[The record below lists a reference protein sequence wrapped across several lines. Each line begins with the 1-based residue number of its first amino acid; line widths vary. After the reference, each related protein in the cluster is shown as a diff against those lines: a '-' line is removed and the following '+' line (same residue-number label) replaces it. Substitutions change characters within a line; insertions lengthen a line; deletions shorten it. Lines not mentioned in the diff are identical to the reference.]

1 MVRKSKQE
9 NAGKKKKI
17 KVLSL
22 KKETV
27 KDLTRDEASGVKGGT
42 GVCPVVQVPSR
53 SLVNSL
59 VSSLPPSGRGN
70 SYPYP
75 SG

>member
-1 MVRKSKQE
+1 MVTKSRKA

-27 KDLTRDEASGVKGGT
+27 KDLTSHREKRVKGG
-42 GVCPVVQVPSR
+42 
-53 SLVNSL
+53 LAYYYNSATAL
-59 VSSLPPSGRGN
+59 EGTLGSKVISSARPSGATV
-70 SYPYP
+70 